1 MSRVGNKPI
10 PIGKA
15 KVEVSGKHVKV
26 SGSKGTMEH
35 SLPEVIDAS
44 LDGDVLVVARTSE
57 SRQARSLHGLTRSL
71 LSNMVEGVETGFKK
85 DLEIRGVGY
94 RASSKGK
101 TLTLN
106 VGFSHPV
113 EYPIPENIEITL
125 EENTKITVQ
134 GMNKQQVGQVAAD
147 IRAYRP
153 PEPYKGKGIRYVDE
167 FVLQK
172 VGKSI

>member
-10 PIGKA
+10 PVGKA
-15 KVEVSGKHVKV
+15 KVEVSGKRVKV
-26 SGSKGTMEH
+26 SGSKGIMEH
-35 SLPEVIDAS
+35 SIPEVIDAS

-57 SRQARSLHGLTRSL
+57 TRQARSLHGLTRTL
-71 LSNMVEGVETGFKK
+71 LSNMIEGVETGFKK

-94 RASSKGK
+94 RASTKGK
-101 TLTLN
+101 TLTIN

-113 EYPIPENIEITL
+113 EYAIPADIEITVV
-125 EENTKITVQ
+125 ENTKVTVQ

-147 IRAYRP
+147 IRSYRP

>member
-1 MSRVGNKPI
+1 MSRIGNKPI
-10 PIGKA
+10 PVGKA
-15 KVEVSGKHVKV
+15 KVEVSDRIIKV

-44 LDGDVLVVARTSE
+44 LDGDALVVARTSE

-71 LSNMVEGVETGFKK
+71 LSNMIEGVETGFKK

-101 TLTLN
+101 TLILS
-106 VGFSHPV
+106 VGFSHTV
-113 EYPIPENIEITL
+113 EYPIPENIQITVN
-125 EENTKITVQ
+125 ENTKITVE

>member
-10 PIGKA
+10 PVGKA
-15 KVEVSGKHVKV
+15 KVEISGKLVKV

-35 SLPEVIDAS
+35 SIPEAIDAS

-94 RASSKGK
+94 RASSKSK
-101 TLTLN
+101 TLTIN
-106 VGFSHPV
+106 IGFSHPV
-113 EYPIPENIEITL
+113 EYAIPADIEITVV
-125 EENTKITVQ
+125 ENTKVTVQ

-153 PEPYKGKGIRYVDE
+153 PEPYKGKGIRYAGEV
-167 FVLQK
+167 VRLRA
-172 VGKSI
+172 GKRK

>member
-10 PIGKA
+10 PVGKA
-15 KVEVSGKHVKV
+15 KVEVSGKRVKV

-35 SLPEVIDAS
+35 SIPEVIDAS

-71 LSNMVEGVETGFKK
+71 LSNMIEGVETGFKK

-94 RASSKGK
+94 RASTKGK

-106 VGFSHPV
+106 VGFSHPI
-113 EYPIPENIEITL
+113 EYAIPADIEITVV
-125 EENTKITVQ
+125 ENTKVTVQ

>member
-10 PIGKA
+10 PVGKA
-15 KVEVSGKHVKV
+15 KVEISGKLVKV

-35 SLPEVIDAS
+35 SIPEAIDAS

-101 TLTLN
+101 TLTIN
-106 VGFSHPV
+106 IGFSHPV
-113 EYPIPENIEITL
+113 EYAIPADIEITVV
-125 EENTKITVQ
+125 ENTKVTVQ

>member
-10 PIGKA
+10 PVGKA
-15 KVEVSGKHVKV
+15 KVEVSGKRVKV

-35 SLPEVIDAS
+35 SIPEVIDAS

-71 LSNMVEGVETGFKK
+71 LSNMIEGVETRFKK

-94 RASSKGK
+94 RASTKGK
-101 TLTLN
+101 TLTIN
-106 VGFSHPV
+106 VGFSHPG
-113 EYPIPENIEITL
+113 EYAIPADIEITVV
-125 EENTKITVQ
+125 ENTKVTVQ

-147 IRAYRP
+147 IRSYRP

>member
-10 PIGKA
+10 PVGKA
-15 KVEVSGKHVKV
+15 KVEISGKLVKV

-35 SLPEVIDAS
+35 SIPEAIDAS
-44 LDGDVLVVARTSE
+44 LEGDVLVVARTSE

-101 TLTLN
+101 TLTIN
-106 VGFSHPV
+106 IGFSHPV
-113 EYPIPENIEITL
+113 EYAIPADIEITVV
-125 EENTKITVQ
+125 ENTKVTVQ

>member
-10 PIGKA
+10 PVGKA
-15 KVEVSGKHVKV
+15 KVEISGKLVKV

-35 SLPEVIDAS
+35 SIPEAIDAS

-101 TLTLN
+101 TLTIN

-113 EYPIPENIEITL
+113 EYAIPADIEITVV
-125 EENTKITVQ
+125 ENTKVTVQ

-147 IRAYRP
+147 IRSYRP

>member
-1 MSRVGNKPI
+1 MSRVGNKPS
-10 PIGKA
+10 PVGTA
-15 KVEVSGKHVKV
+15 KVEISGKCVKV
-26 SGSKGTMEH
+26 SGSRGTMEH
-35 SLPEVIDAS
+35 NIPEVIDAS

-57 SRQARSLHGLTRSL
+57 SRQARSLHGMTRSL

-94 RASSKGK
+94 RAATKGK
-101 TLTLN
+101 TMTLN

-113 EYPIPENIEITL
+113 EYPIPENIEITVN
-125 EENTKITVQ
+125 ENTKITVQ

-147 IRAYRP
+147 IRAYHP
-153 PEPYKGKGIRYVDE
+153 PEPYKGKGIRYIGE

>member
-1 MSRVGNKPI
+1 MGLKLYAGLIEPADAFTPSLLAKLDLTAFSGRVTQQDDHP
-10 PIGKA
+10 
-15 KVEVSGKHVKV
+15 
-26 SGSKGTMEH
+26 
-35 SLPEVIDAS
+35 
-44 LDGDVLVVARTSE
+44 LVVARTSE

-71 LSNMVEGVETGFKK
+71 LSNMIEGVETGFKK

-94 RASSKGK
+94 RASTKGK

-106 VGFSHPV
+106 VGFSHPI
-113 EYPIPENIEITL
+113 EYAIPADIEITVV
-125 EENTKITVQ
+125 ENTKVTVQ

>member
-10 PIGKA
+10 PVGKA
-15 KVEVSGKHVKV
+15 KVEISGKCVKV
-26 SGSKGTMEH
+26 SGSRGTMEH
-35 SLPEVIDAS
+35 NIPEVIDAS

-57 SRQARSLHGLTRSL
+57 SRQARSLHGMTRSL

-94 RASSKGK
+94 RAATKGK
-101 TLTLN
+101 TMTLN

-113 EYPIPENIEITL
+113 EYPIPENIEITVN
-125 EENTKITVQ
+125 ENTKITVQ

-147 IRAYRP
+147 IRAYHP
-153 PEPYKGKGIRYVDE
+153 PEPYKGKGIRYIGE

>member
-1 MSRVGNKPI
+1 
-10 PIGKA
+10 
-15 KVEVSGKHVKV
+15 
-26 SGSKGTMEH
+26 MEH
-35 SLPEVIDAS
+35 NIPEVIDAS

-57 SRQARSLHGLTRSL
+57 SRQARSLHGMTRSL

-94 RASSKGK
+94 RAATKGK
-101 TLTLN
+101 TMTLN

-113 EYPIPENIEITL
+113 EYPIPENIEITVN
-125 EENTKITVQ
+125 ENTKITVQ

-147 IRAYRP
+147 IRAYHP
-153 PEPYKGKGIRYVDE
+153 PEPYKGKGIRYIGE

>member
-10 PIGKA
+10 PVGKA

-153 PEPYKGKGIRYVDE
+153 PEPYKGKGIRYVGE

>member
-10 PIGKA
+10 PVGKA

-71 LSNMVEGVETGFKK
+71 LSNMVEGVETGFRK

-94 RASSKGK
+94 RASAKGK

-153 PEPYKGKGIRYVDE
+153 PEPYKGKGIRYVGE

>member
-15 KVEVSGKHVKV
+15 KVEVSGKRVKV
-26 SGSKGTMEH
+26 TGGKGTMEH
-35 SLPEVIDAS
+35 SMPEVIDAS

-71 LSNMVEGVETGFKK
+71 LSNMIEGVETGFRK

-94 RASSKGK
+94 RASAKGK

-106 VGFSHPV
+106 VGFSHTV
-113 EYPIPENIEITL
+113 AYPIPENIEITVN
-125 EENTKITVQ
+125 ENTKITVQ

>member
-10 PIGKA
+10 PVGKA
-15 KVEVSGKHVKV
+15 KVEISGKLVKV

-35 SLPEVIDAS
+35 SIPEAIDAS

-71 LSNMVEGVETGFKK
+71 LSNMVEGVDTGFKK

-101 TLTLN
+101 TLTIN
-106 VGFSHPV
+106 IGFSHPV
-113 EYPIPENIEITL
+113 EYAIPADIEITVV
-125 EENTKITVQ
+125 ENTKVPVQ
-134 GMNKQQVGQVAAD
+134 GMNKHQVGQVAAD
-147 IRAYRP
+147 LRAYRP

>member
-10 PIGKA
+10 PVGKA
-15 KVEVSGKHVKV
+15 KVEVSGKHIKV
-26 SGSKGTMEH
+26 TGSKGTMEH
-35 SLPEVIDAS
+35 SMPEVIDAS

-71 LSNMVEGVETGFKK
+71 LSNMIEGVETGFRK

-94 RASSKGK
+94 RASAKGK

-106 VGFSHPV
+106 VGFSHTV
-113 EYPIPENIEITL
+113 AYPIPENIEITVN
-125 EENTKITVQ
+125 ENTKITVQ

>member
-1 MSRVGNKPI
+1 
-10 PIGKA
+10 
-15 KVEVSGKHVKV
+15 
-26 SGSKGTMEH
+26 
-35 SLPEVIDAS
+35 
-44 LDGDVLVVARTSE
+44 DGDVLIVARTSE

-71 LSNMVEGVETGFKK
+71 LSNMIEGVETGFKK

-101 TLTLN
+101 TLTIN

-113 EYPIPENIEITL
+113 EYAIPADIEITVV
-125 EENTKITVQ
+125 ENTKVTVQ

>member
-10 PIGKA
+10 PVGKA
-15 KVEVSGKHVKV
+15 KVEVSGKRVKV

-35 SLPEVIDAS
+35 SIPEAIDAS

-71 LSNMVEGVETGFKK
+71 LSNMIEGVETGFKK

-94 RASSKGK
+94 RASTKGK

-106 VGFSHPV
+106 VGFSHPI
-113 EYPIPENIEITL
+113 EYAIPADIEITVV
-125 EENTKITVQ
+125 ENTKVTVQ